1 MENAKNSVNDNVTTS
16 KGQAGV
22 VKAVNYPN
30 GTDQA
35 PMYEVEITSPLADHK
50 KTVIQDPLKG

>member
-16 KGQAGV
+16 KGEKGV
-22 VKAVNYPN
+22 VKSITYPN